1 MPRARECA
9 RRPPNGGPT
18 IGAHTLS
25 SVAHVLPG
33 HRERWLPIVAVLGV
47 LALLKVATSVLGI
60 TGAIVGVLATVAVL
74 AVVRHRGRVT
84 LHDVGLSWHA
94 LRRGAVWSVA
104 FGGVFAAGF
113 AVVALVARVVP
124 DVAAW
129 VSSLQVSAPDWNM
142 LAVQALVTI
151 PLGTVLVEEV
161 AFRGALPALLGRAG
175 ASARRAIVVSAI
187 LFGLWHVAPS
197 LTAGVAKGAS
207 PGSVVLAVV
216 GTVVFTTASGL
227 GLGWLRHRSR
237 SLLPSMAVHLATNS
251 LGLGLLWLVTVA

>member
-1 MPRARECA
+1 M
-9 RRPPNGGPT
+9 
-18 IGAHTLS
+18 S
-25 SVAHVLPG
+25 SVAHALPA
-33 HRERWLPIVAVLGV
+33 HRERWLPIVAVLAV
-47 LALLKVATSVLGI
+47 LALLKLGTSVLGI
-60 TGAIVGVLATVAVL
+60 TGAIVGVVATVGVL
-74 AVVRHRGRVT
+74 AVVRHKGRAT

-94 LRRGAVWSVA
+94 LRRGAVWSLA
-104 FGGVFAAGF
+104 FGGLFAAGF
-113 AVVALVARVVP
+113 AVVALVTRIVP

-129 VSSLQVSAPDWNM
+129 VSSLQVSAPDWDM
-142 LAVQALVTI
+142 LAVQALITI

-175 ASARRAIVVSAI
+175 ASARRAIVISAI

-207 PGSVVLAVV
+207 PGSVALAVA

-237 SLLPSMAVHLATNS
+237 SLLPPMAVHLATNT